1 MLDEELGQI
10 VISAVEKTN
19 TTKGQDKENKGL
31 M

>member
-10 VISAVEKTN
+10 VLVPLLKTKK
-19 TTKGQDKENKGL
+19 TKGQDKENKGL